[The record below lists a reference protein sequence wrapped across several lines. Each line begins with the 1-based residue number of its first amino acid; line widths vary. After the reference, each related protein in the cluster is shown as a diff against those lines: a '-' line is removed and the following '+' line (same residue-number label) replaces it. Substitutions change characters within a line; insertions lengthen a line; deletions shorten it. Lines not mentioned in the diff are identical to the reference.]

1 MGRNPQ
7 VELERAKREII
18 RLQQEMDLIKAFT
31 IRQCQDVAMVELNQ
45 EFDFT
50 PEDNAKFEKGFSRL
64 FVELCQ
70 TCVDDSKDDKSID
83 YTKGALDRAVMKACG
98 DAVLPFEQRYAT
110 ENLYFRTKDIK
121 EGKA

>member
-1 MGRNPQ
+1 MKRNPQ
-7 VELERAKREII
+7 VALEHAKREIL
-18 RLQQEMDLIKAFT
+18 RLRQELDLIKAFT
-31 IRQCQDVAMVELNQ
+31 IRQCQDVSMVELYQ

-70 TCVDDSKDDKSID
+70 TCVDDVKDDKNID
-83 YTKGALDRAVMKACG
+83 YTKGALDRAVMMACG
-98 DAVLPFEQRYAT
+98 DAVLPFEKRYAT

-121 EGKA
+121 EGK

>member
-1 MGRNPQ
+1 MRYNPQ
-7 VELERAKREII
+7 VALEQAKRENL
-18 RLQQEMDLIKAFT
+18 RLRQEMDLIKAFT

-50 PEDNAKFEKGFSRL
+50 PEDNARFEKGFSRL

-83 YTKGALDRAVMKACG
+83 YTKGALDRAVIKACG
-98 DAVLPFEQRYAT
+98 DAVLLKGQDQH
-110 ENLYFRTKDIK
+110 K
-121 EGKA
+121 